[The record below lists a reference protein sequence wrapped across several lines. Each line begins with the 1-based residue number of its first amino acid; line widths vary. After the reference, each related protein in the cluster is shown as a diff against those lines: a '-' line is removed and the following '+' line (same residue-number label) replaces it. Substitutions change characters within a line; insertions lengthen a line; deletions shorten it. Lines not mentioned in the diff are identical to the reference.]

1 MPVNIHMQDKLN
13 TKYPDKNVKRRLA
26 MQSVFVV
33 HLTGVEPAPPQ
44 EDTDLNRA
52 RLPIPPQVHI
62 WNCFSCVLAT
72 DYKSYY
78 IIT

>member
-1 MPVNIHMQDKLN
+1 MIFQNK
-13 TKYPDKNVKRRLA
+13 TKYENMKMKKTRFAFAKR
-26 MQSVFVV
+26 VFVV